1 MNDTLRDAAR
11 RVVISADQGE
21 TGLTASDA
29 LEALRAALSDPATS
43 THKQPPLAPT
53 PPDDEPVVGPIQ
65 HSNSMCQK
73 DGCTCWCQACERHN
87 WRHEHTLAPTPPD
100 APDYPDALLQTQ
112 MDLTDARID
121 LMKMTKQRD
130 DLLEAIEVAPTPPD
144 ALRDDSMEL
153 AHIVHGASDLGW
165 FLSMEVAERLWTA
178 GVRVVEGER

>member
-87 WRHEHTLAPTPPD
+87 WRHERTLAPPP
-100 APDYPDALLQTQ
+100 AS
-112 MDLTDARID
+112 
-121 LMKMTKQRD
+121 
-130 DLLEAIEVAPTPPD
+130 V
-144 ALRDDSMEL
+144 RDDSMEL
-153 AHIVHGASDLGW
+153 AHIVHGASDMNWL
-165 FLSMEVAERLWTA
+165 EAKDVAERLWTA
-178 GVRVVEGER
+178 GVRVVEDER